1 MSLRASTTTSKKKKQ
16 VELNISQ
23 KKKKKKKKKT
33 EVMMLNVAKPSPVKV
48 NGGDLPTT
56 EEFTYLDNPVR
67 HDGGAGSDI
76 GRSTRPGTPSEC

>member
-1 MSLRASTTTSKKKKQ
+1 
-16 VELNISQ
+16 
-23 KKKKKKKKKT
+23 
-33 EVMMLNVAKPSPVKV
+33 MMLNVAKPSPVKV